1 MKDQGQV
8 YLENGGSVESR
19 SWRDGWGTRG
29 CLSNYAARG
38 HGPAAHGV
46 PRGLRGTEHEC
57 VTQWEGTIEQ
67 STLTI
72 HMKLAAIF

>member
-1 MKDQGQV
+1 MKDQEQV

-29 CLSNYAARG
+29 CLSNYAAGG

-46 PRGLRGTEHEC
+46 PRGLRGTEHKC